1 MKNGPVRLAMGRIC
15 TMEPSDSFSEDR
27 GLVGVGEGAAVRGRG
42 GTFYSSRKA
51 WKSASK
57 DK

>member
-1 MKNGPVRLAMGRIC
+1 
-15 TMEPSDSFSEDR
+15 MEPSDSFSEDR